1 MATGI
6 VRKLMG
12 DHKRGAGNGMIRP
25 TTTTGVE
32 IPGQDLFFKGADVA
46 GLGEDEAAL
55 SVGDVVTYTYTHPV
69 NRGVPGMAPATPT
82 AIEIARVERASQ
94 GEERGQPAGAATR
107 STKADTVP
115 TVEEQMR
122 ARAIYRAI

>member
-12 DHKRGAGNGMIRP
+12 DHKHGAGNGIIRP
-25 TTTTGVE
+25 VTATGAEVV
-32 IPGQDLFFKGADVA
+32 GQDLFFNGGEVA
-46 GLGEDEAAL
+46 GLGEDDAPLA
-55 SVGDVVTYTYTHPV
+55 VGDVVTYTYTHPA

-94 GEERGQPAGAATR
+94 GEERGQPSGAATR

>member
-12 DHKRGAGNGMIRP
+12 DHRRGVGNGMIRP
-25 TTTTGVE
+25 VTATGAEVV
-32 IPGQDLFFKGADVA
+32 GGDLFFNGRDVA
-46 GLGEDEAAL
+46 GIGEDEALLA
-55 SVGDVVTYTYTHPV
+55 VGDVVTYTYTHPA
-69 NRGVPGMAPATPT
+69 NRGVPGMAPGTPT
-82 AIEIARVERASQ
+82 AVEIARVERASQ
-94 GEERGQPAGAATR
+94 GEERDQAAGAATR
-107 STKADTVP
+107 STKADTIP